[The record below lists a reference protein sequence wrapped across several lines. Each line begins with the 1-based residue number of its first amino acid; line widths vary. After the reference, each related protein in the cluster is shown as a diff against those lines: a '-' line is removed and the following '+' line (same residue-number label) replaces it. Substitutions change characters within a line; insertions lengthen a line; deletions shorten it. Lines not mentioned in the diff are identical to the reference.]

1 MATLI
6 SPWYVLSA
14 RTTLCLAALRWYVP
28 RSAPRLTMSVTSILQ
43 GRGRA
48 DGRHLDQFS
57 LFDRRCGC
65 GCGCRTAGPDGSG
78 RDADLIRA
86 GRHSR
91 RLAEEVVAGEVVV
104 VHDPEDELVLHVGRG
119 RVDLELEHLVPAR
132 VPSLVCGKPGYD
144 IYTRTEVRGC
154 SVLRG

>member
-1 MATLI
+1 M
-6 SPWYVLSA
+6 
-14 RTTLCLAALRWYVP
+14 P
-28 RSAPRLTMSVTSILQ
+28 RSAPRLTMSVTSILH

-48 DGRHLDQFS
+48 DGRHDDQSS

-78 RDADLIRA
+78 RDAELIRV

-104 VHDPEDELVLHVGRG
+104 VHDP
-119 RVDLELEHLVPAR
+119 
-132 VPSLVCGKPGYD
+132 
-144 IYTRTEVRGC
+144 
-154 SVLRG
+154 